1 MGVTCAGPGGGTVNT
16 YQSVPSTG
24 NYSYRVIRVPQYGN
38 VALTGNVT
46 MAGFNLDATTRGFR
60 GGGVTFIAPFGPPVL
75 DPINGTSFYR
85 AAVGSLA
92 ASPGGEREG
101 SFKGEGVA
109 GSPRLVYN
117 GTAQVDTGVDGY
129 PDGSRGRGT
138 PGNAGAKRC

>member
-1 MGVTCAGPGGGTVNT
+1 MLALQASGT
-16 YQSVPSTG
+16 
-24 NYSYRVIRVPQYGN
+24 
-38 VALTGNVT
+38 VT

-129 PDGSRGRGT
+129 PDGSRGRGA
-138 PGNAGAKRC
+138 PGNAGGGGNNQNSGSGGNGGLGGKGRRLERRVAAHHI